1 MFSALVIENTSAV
14 TPHLARL
21 LDAAGVSFRIVSD
34 HEGEVAGHRLVS
46 LDLTDEDALAEAMEG
61 AGVVFNMVDYRLF
74 RRSERERMWLSSI
87 GEVRSAC
94 AAALRSGVRTFAYLS
109 SVETIGHPSSSLVAD
124 ADSSFLPDDSR
135 TSYGR
140 CKFRQESEVQQ
151 AVEQGLR
158 AFCLCVGETA
168 PIRPLG
174 GFRGWLARRLGFAPC
189 GVRPVSDPVGVA
201 SELLRLAQEEAEGK
215 RLFVSRN
222 EPVGRAMTGRDDFF
236 GLGRTA
242 TRLLC
247 GFSADEA
254 AYWTAC
260 QTFSTKAEEMEKET
274 C

>member
-201 SELLRLAQEEAEGK
+201 SELRACRACHDGARRFLWPWAYGDAASVRL
-215 RLFVSRN
+215 
-222 EPVGRAMTGRDDFF
+222 
-236 GLGRTA
+236 LGR
-242 TRLLC
+242 RGGLLDSLPDVQYK
-247 GFSADEA
+247 GRGDGERD
-254 AYWTAC
+254 
-260 QTFSTKAEEMEKET
+260 MLIN
-274 C
+274 